1 LFNEL
6 FGPSIFLLVLDL
18 FLENPDEL
26 LNIREIARR
35 VNKNPG
41 SISRVMPLLLERG
54 FVKQIKIGK
63 AVRAYRLN
71 VESELVQ
78 VLIEFQRKL
87 KSMNYSP

>member
-1 LFNEL
+1 MFNEL